1 MSGNALLLSLKP
13 RFADAIFDGTK
24 TVELRRVRPR
34 VKAGDLV
41 VVYVTSPR
49 CQIEGAFRVER
60 VLEASPTALWRVVT
74 HRSGTTKDEFFGYFD
89 GKSRGFGIVVRER
102 WRLAAPLKLGRMR
115 TKKLRPPQG
124 YQYLTH
130 GVAQALTLRPS
141 GQRARLR
148 RG

>member
-1 MSGNALLLSLKP
+1 MNGNALLLSLRP

-60 VLEASPTALWRVVT
+60 VLEAAPTSLWRAVT
-74 HRSGTTKDEFFGYFD
+74 GRCGVTSDEFLDYFD
-89 GKSRGFGIVVRER
+89 GKARGFGIVVRER
-102 WRLAAPLKLGRMR
+102 WKLAAPIKLGRMR

-130 GVAQALTLRPS
+130 GVAQALSRTL
-141 GQRARLR
+141 AR
-148 RG
+148 